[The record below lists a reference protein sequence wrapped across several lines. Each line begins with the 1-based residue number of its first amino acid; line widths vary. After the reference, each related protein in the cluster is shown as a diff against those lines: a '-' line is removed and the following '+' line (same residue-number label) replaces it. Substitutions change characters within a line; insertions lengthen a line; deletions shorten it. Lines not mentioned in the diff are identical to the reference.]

1 MRPIQNGRLAVLILI
16 VASPLVA
23 GCQDAPPPSTAPAPT
38 IEQQSVKKAPI
49 DVVGEGLNR
58 TYSSTETPA
67 ENSDAP
73 AAANTE
79 HPPEKKPRDP
89 IYIEEANGE
98 KLIAAALERAK
109 SNKKNVLIE
118 WGGNWCGWC
127 YKLHDVFHDDA
138 EVHPIVEKSF
148 ELVLIDSNTN
158 RELMQTYGG
167 KDRQFSYPHLTIL
180 DADGTVLTN
189 QETGSLEI
197 GPKHDPAK
205 VAGFLNTWLPK

>member
-1 MRPIQNGRLAVLILI
+1 MRSLCLCQPLLFSGILA
-16 VASPLVA
+16 ACSMP
-23 GCQDAPPPSTAPAPT
+23 GCQENLAPAPT
-38 IEQQSVKKAPI
+38 VNSPPISQSKGNME
-49 DVVGEGLNR
+49 DGDFNR
-58 TYSSTETPA
+58 TDSSTATSA
-67 ENSDAP
+67 DK
-73 AAANTE
+73 AAAPVAAAAE
-79 HPPEKKPRDP
+79 QPAEKKPRDP

-127 YKLHDVFHDDA
+127 YKLHDVFHEDA
-138 EVHPIVEKSF
+138 DVHPIVEKSF

-180 DADGTVLTN
+180 DAEGAVLTN

-205 VAGFLNTWLPK
+205 VAGFLNTWLPAK